1 MRWFLGLL
9 SLFFFI
15 SLSAVAETS
24 LWRVSKGAN
33 ELYIGGT
40 VHVLSASDYPLPKAY
55 DVAFNKATKLVFETD
70 TEATQDPAFG
80 QSLMSRMMYTD
91 GRSLKD
97 ELSRE
102 TYQKFEAFS
111 VARGL
116 PMAMFQQMRPPLAV
130 LTLMIVEL
138 QRLGIAEAGVDA
150 YYYQRAKAEN
160 KIIGQLETPQQQLEF
175 IVNLGK
181 GREDDF
187 VSYSLKD
194 MQELGVV
201 MGDLVSAWRSGDT
214 NKMVSLALTEMR
226 RDFPGIYQQLLVSRN
241 HNWLPKIEKMIN
253 DPGTELVLVGALH
266 LVGDDGVLQLLR
278 NKGYKLEQQ

>member
-91 GRSLKD
+91 GRSMAVHTACHGQHFFWH
-97 ELSRE
+97 SRPC
-102 TYQKFEAFS
+102 FWWW
-111 VARGL
+111 
-116 PMAMFQQMRPPLAV
+116 PL
-130 LTLMIVEL
+130 
-138 QRLGIAEAGVDA
+138 Q
-150 YYYQRAKAEN
+150 
-160 KIIGQLETPQQQLEF
+160 
-175 IVNLGK
+175 GK
-181 GREDDF
+181 
-187 VSYSLKD
+187 
-194 MQELGVV
+194 
-201 MGDLVSAWRSGDT
+201 
-214 NKMVSLALTEMR
+214 
-226 RDFPGIYQQLLVSRN
+226 PG
-241 HNWLPKIEKMIN
+241 K
-253 DPGTELVLVGALH
+253 
-266 LVGDDGVLQLLR
+266 
-278 NKGYKLEQQ
+278 